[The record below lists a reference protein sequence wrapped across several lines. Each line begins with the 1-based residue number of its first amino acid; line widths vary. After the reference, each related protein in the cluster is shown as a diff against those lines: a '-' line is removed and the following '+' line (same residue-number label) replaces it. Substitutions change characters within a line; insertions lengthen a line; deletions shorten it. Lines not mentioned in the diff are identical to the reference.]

1 MRRRKLNSLSSY
13 PKANSNSCL
22 SASLLFALLVF
33 FIYSQIFSFVSLI
46 PMTSTTPQLWFYV
59 ASTWEQP
66 CKHLKKA
73 SNQDICLITEKTP
86 DTNTDK
92 SDPDRKNK
100 PPSMAQWTELPLKS
114 SCFYLHIIIH
124 VLPPS
129 CFFTSIHELTNLRK
143 KHKKP
148 TNGTVAASC
157 CSHWESWQ
165 GMKTR
170 SKLGALH
177 VFLNCSERISGTTAA
192 LRDKRES

>member
-1 MRRRKLNSLSSY
+1 
-13 PKANSNSCL
+13 
-22 SASLLFALLVF
+22 
-33 FIYSQIFSFVSLI
+33 
-46 PMTSTTPQLWFYV
+46 
-59 ASTWEQP
+59 
-66 CKHLKKA
+66 
-73 SNQDICLITEKTP
+73 
-86 DTNTDK
+86 
-92 SDPDRKNK
+92 
-100 PPSMAQWTELPLKS
+100 MAQWTELPLKS

-192 LRDKRES
+192 LRDKREVRNRKAGRKNYSLLCRHLIHNRRYTMTKEIQFFQSEAKNKPYLPRGGGVGGIFAFLFP